1 MIRLAIAVEKGKLAT
16 HYGHAETY
24 DIYQIKEDQYQFE
37 TSIVHDKKNH
47 LQSYDDLASHH
58 VNALACDM
66 IGENGFEYLVGR
78 GMDVYYGQKGDIEI
92 FLEAFIKG
100 QIKKPKVYVEDQSV
114 CAL

>member
-24 DIYQIKEDQYQFE
+24 DIYQIANDQYQFE

-47 LQSYDDLASHH
+47 LQSYDDLASKN
-58 VNALACDM
+58 VNAIAFDM
-66 IGENGFEYLVGR
+66 VGENGFEHLIGR
-78 GMDVYYGQKGDIEI
+78 GIDVYYGQKGDVEA